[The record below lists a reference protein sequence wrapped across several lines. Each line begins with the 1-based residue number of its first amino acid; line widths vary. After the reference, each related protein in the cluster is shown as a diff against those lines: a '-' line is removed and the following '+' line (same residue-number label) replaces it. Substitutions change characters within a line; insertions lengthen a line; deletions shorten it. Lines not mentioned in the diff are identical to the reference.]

1 MIFMK
6 KVLLLFATLALIT
19 SCGLGK
25 KTHISSLEF
34 RNEQRYVY
42 QNGEAFTGDAWSSDE
57 KTVCMHAESGVV
69 TGFTMY
75 YENGTIAVKASTNGV
90 KDSVVCYDKKGNVIT
105 EDQIEKMYPSFYQRV
120 KALSHE
126 INEIDR

>member
-1 MIFMK
+1 MK
-6 KVLLLFATLALIT
+6 KAFILFAAIALIT
-19 SCGLGK
+19 SCKLGK

-34 RNEQRYVY
+34 RNNQSFVY

-69 TGFTMY
+69 TGITMY
-75 YENGTIAVKASTNGV
+75 YEDGKVAVKGSIDGV
-90 KDSVVCYDKKGNVIT
+90 KKSIQSYDKNGNVIT
-105 EDQIEKMYPSFYQRV
+105 EKQMEKMYPDFYQKV
-120 KALSHE
+120 KAMSHE